1 VWLTGL
7 PGSGK
12 TTSASFL
19 LDELSRHGITA
30 VSLDGDVL
38 RGGISSDLGF
48 TEADRAENVR
58 RTGETALLLAN
69 QGFVAVV
76 GLVSPQRRSRDE
88 VRARHDEAGIGFVEV
103 HVAAP
108 LEVCELR
115 DPKSLYRRARDG
127 SVTHMTG
134 IDDPYEPPLSADL
147 VLVTDLK
154 PPEETGAE
162 LVDAVLAALGRDE
175 G

>member
-19 LDELSRHGITA
+19 LEALSRAGTTA
-30 VSLDGDVL
+30 VSLDGDIL

-48 TEADRAENVR
+48 SDADRAENVR
-58 RTGETALLLAN
+58 RTGETALLLAL

-76 GLVSPQRRSRDE
+76 SLVSPQRAARDE
-88 VRARHDEAGIGFVEV
+88 VRRRHDQEGVGFLEV

-108 LEVCELR
+108 LEVCERR
-115 DPKSLYRRARDG
+115 DPKSLYRGARSG
-127 SVTHMTG
+127 SVAHMTG
-134 IDDPYEPPLSADL
+134 IDDPYEPPLTPEL

-154 PPEETGAE
+154 PPSDTGAE
-162 LVDAVLAALGRDE
+162 LVDAVLGALRRVE